1 MPNRLA
7 IRPRSAK
14 YKAFRLLAAMERP
27 FRKRPPLDAQY
38 LRSIRNFLLLQY
50 DTPLGSAVH
59 ATPLFAAIRKVLP
72 DAYICVAASPMA
84 ASVYAHNPHIN
95 SCTVTA
101 DPMRDFFGALR
112 DVHRIYEQLPPGEV
126 CIATT
131 LGNQRSRLAFLAAM
145 TGRAVRVGY
154 IVAKPMFDFP
164 LAYHFGV
171 SQIDANLEILRTLGH
186 TATAL
191 EPQVFFTSQDREHA
205 GRLLRAADP
214 SEERTRIA
222 FVTQN
227 SGGQPNQWRE
237 QRFQQVI
244 DTLAA
249 HYDAEPIFVGGA
261 KESARIERLRAG
273 LRQQGSNLAGKTTVP
288 QLAAVL
294 SQCDLAVSLDTGTFH
309 VARAVGLPGA
319 VIAPGWQNPIE
330 WLPLGHSK
338 YRVLWNGPTRKDP
351 AQPYL
356 DEISV
361 EQVLAAANDLLTH
374 FPPSQT
380 ARAARTATGL
390 NLHAA
395 ERLEAHG

>member
-1 MPNRLA
+1 MPP
-7 IRPRSAK
+7 IAK
-14 YKAFRLLAAMERP
+14 HSPAKLFFYSTLAAIERP
-27 FRKRPPLDAQY
+27 
-38 LRSIRNFLLLQY
+38 LRSRPSLRVEDLRGIRNFLFLQY

-59 ATPLFAAIRKVLP
+59 ATPLFAALRTALP
-72 DAYICVAASPMA
+72 DAQIALAASPMA
-84 ASVYAHNPHIN
+84 ASVCAHNPHIN

-101 DPMRDFFGALR
+101 DPMHDFFGALR
-112 DVHRIYEQLPPGEV
+112 DVHRIYEQLPAGEV

-131 LGNQRSRLAFLAAM
+131 LGNQRSRLAFLAAL

-154 IVAKPMFDFP
+154 MLATPMFDFP
-164 LAYHFGV
+164 LEYHFGI

-186 TATAL
+186 AAYAQ

-214 SEERTRIA
+214 SDERARIV

-244 DTLAA
+244 DTLATQC
-249 HYDAEPIFVGGA
+249 DAEPIFVGGA

-294 SQCDLAVSLDTGTFH
+294 SQCDLVVSLDTGTFH
-309 VARAVGLPGA
+309 VARAVGLPGS
-319 VIAPGWQNPIE
+319 VIAPGWQDPIE
-330 WLPLGHSK
+330 WLPQNHPR
-338 YRVLWNGPTRKDP
+338 YRVLWNGPTPENP

-361 EQVLAAANDLLTH
+361 EQVLAAANDLLVH
-374 FPPSQT
+374 FPPSQ
-380 ARAARTATGL
+380 AARTERMAAAL
-390 NLHAA
+390 SANAA
-395 ERLEAHG
+395 EPVEAHG

>member
-1 MPNRLA
+1 MPPIAKHSPAKLA
-7 IRPRSAK
+7 FYSM
-14 YKAFRLLAAMERP
+14 LAAMERP
-27 FRKRPPLDAQY
+27 FRKRPSRNVVD
-38 LRSIRNFLLLQY
+38 LRAIRNFLFLQY

-59 ATPLFAAIRKVLP
+59 ATPLFAALRAALP
-72 DAYICVAASPMA
+72 DAQIALAASPMA
-84 ASVYAHNPHIN
+84 ASVLEHNPHIN

-145 TGRAVRVGY
+145 AGRAVRVGY
-154 IVAKPMFDFP
+154 MLATPIFDLP
-164 LAYHFGV
+164 LTYHFGI

-186 TATAL
+186 AATAQ

-244 DTLAA
+244 DSLAA
-249 HYDAEPIFVGGA
+249 QYDAEPIFVGGA
-261 KESARIERLRAG
+261 KESARIERLRTG
-273 LRQQGSNLAGKTTVP
+273 LQQQGSNLAGKTTVP

-319 VIAPGWQNPIE
+319 VIAPGWQDPIE
-330 WLPLGHSK
+330 WLPQNHPK
-338 YRVLWNGPTRKDP
+338 YRVLWNGPTPENP

-356 DEISV
+356 DEVSV
-361 EQVLAAANDLLTH
+361 EEVLAAANDLLTH
-374 FPPSQT
+374 YPPSQAT
-380 ARAARTATGL
+380 RAERIAAAL
-390 NLHAA
+390 NPHAA
-395 ERLEAHG
+395 EPWEAHG